1 MPITLRQLC
10 ATEQFGLRVLA
21 GQDQLD
27 RTLTW
32 AHVSE
37 LPDPTPFLDGG
48 ELLLITGVSLP
59 MTAAGTTRF
68 VRTLVG
74 VGIAGIGFGTG
85 LGYEEVPQA
94 LVDAAT
100 RFNVPLLDVEGS
112 LPEPVPPVHIC
123 VLAAD
128 RRTVAIR
135 LQPAAAKR
143 VPAPGRGGTRRCALR
158 PRDPTSAG
166 LSPDAARIHAD

>member
-21 GQDQLD
+21 GHDQLD

-59 MTAAGTTRF
+59 TTAAETTRF
-68 VRTLVG
+68 VRTLVAA
-74 VGIAGIGFGTG
+74 GIAGIG
-85 LGYEEVPQA
+85 
-94 LVDAAT
+94 
-100 RFNVPLLDVEGS
+100 S
-112 LPEPVPPVHIC
+112 EPASDTSRRHRLWWMRPPVSVC
-123 VLAAD
+123 
-128 RRTVAIR
+128 
-135 LQPAAAKR
+135 PFS
-143 VPAPGRGGTRRCALR
+143 
-158 PRDPTSAG
+158 TSHCEH
-166 LSPDAARIHAD
+166 LSSP

>member
-21 GQDQLD
+21 GHDQLD

-59 MTAAGTTRF
+59 TTAAETTRF
-68 VRTLVG
+68 VRTLVAA
-74 VGIAGIGFGTG
+74 GIAGIGFGTG
-85 LGYEEVPQA
+85 LGYEQAPQT

-100 RFNVPLLDVEGS
+100 RFSVPLLDVP
-112 LPEPVPPVHIC
+112 L
-123 VLAAD
+123 
-128 RRTVAIR
+128 RTPFIALTKAVSKA
-135 LQPAAAKR
+135 QSDDDMK
-143 VPAPGRGGTRRCALR
+143 ALR
-158 PRDPTSAG
+158 SNYQS
-166 LSPDAARIHAD
+166 L